1 MADLLVVIG
10 AGGHGREMADV
21 ALAVNA
27 SAPQPVWDVLGFVDD
42 GSPEVELLHR
52 RNARHLGT
60 TTDLDDL
67 AGAYFVVGVGTPQP
81 RRLLAGAAERAG
93 LEAAT
98 LVHPAAT
105 MGVDV
110 ELAPGCIVCSHA
122 SLTTNVRL
130 GRHTHVSL
138 NASVAHDARLGD
150 FVTVLPGARVSGNVV
165 LEDDVYVGTNAAII
179 QGVRVGRGAVIG
191 AGAVVIRDVEPGA
204 TVAGVP
210 ARTIRSS
217 GAPQ

>member
-1 MADLLVVIG
+1 MAELLVVIG

-27 SAPQPVWDVLGFVDD
+27 SAPQPVWDVLGFIDD
-42 GSPEVELLHR
+42 GGPDPELLYR
-52 RNARHLGT
+52 RNADYLGT
-60 TTDLDDL
+60 RSHIAEH
-67 AGAYFVVGVGTPQP
+67 AGAYYVVGVGTPQL
-81 RRLLAGAAERAG
+81 RRVLANAAQEAG
-93 LEAAT
+93 LVATT
-98 LVHPAAT
+98 LVHPAST
-105 MGVDV
+105 MGLDV
-110 ELAPGCIVCSHA
+110 EIGAGSIVCSHA
-122 SLTTNVRL
+122 SITTNVRL

-150 FVTVLPGARVSGNVV
+150 FVTVLPGARVSGSVV

-179 QGVRVGRGAVIG
+179 QGIRVGRGAVIG
-191 AGAVVIRDVEPGA
+191 AGAVVIGDVEPGA

-210 ARTIRSS
+210 ARMIVSS